1 MDIGVVL
8 VVCSI
13 YFVESVALCPAGCEN
28 GWSFH
33 DDFCY
38 QVIHAHAHFEAAK
51 AICEVKGAELTSL
64 WLPLE
69 VEFVLEQLN
78 QLNLTK
84 PSAWIGVGVARGNKW
99 VWLDGSGSLD
109 QDLEL
114 PGVDEDLCATLTHT
128 GSVAFL
134 DCDDM
139 LDAFVCKTPIHKIY
153 VPDEMNISDNGI
165 YLRKNPGQTIFER
178 LWPPIVD
185 VINMEISTATYHL
198 ATIDVA
204 HETDCAYRCYTID
217 ECRAFIVTC
226 KSSRKCNVRLCE
238 LMAGLAKLQL

>member
-109 QDLEL
+109 Q
-114 PGVDEDLCATLTHT
+114 A
-128 GSVAFL
+128 
-134 DCDDM
+134 
-139 LDAFVCKTPIHKIY
+139 IHKIY